1 MAAHPSTLTQLCAW
15 TGLKL
20 NARKAKKIQ
29 MDLKVKG
36 RESIIV
42 MQLKVK
48 VERYVDLTLSQ
59 TINELSDDLAI
70 LKHTV

>member
-1 MAAHPSTLTQLCAW
+1 
-15 TGLKL
+15 
-20 NARKAKKIQ
+20 